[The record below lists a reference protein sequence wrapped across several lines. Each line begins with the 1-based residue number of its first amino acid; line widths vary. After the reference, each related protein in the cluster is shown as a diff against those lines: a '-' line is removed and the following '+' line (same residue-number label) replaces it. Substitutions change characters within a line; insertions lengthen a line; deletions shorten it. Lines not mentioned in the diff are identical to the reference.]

1 MTLHPVQHPFLHRGP
16 VQLHHR
22 GAEGKNEKQCRT
34 LQSSAFRSGA
44 AGEESKMAHIIT
56 DAEAQTLTRIA
67 KSLIG
72 PIVRQGGMRKRDMD
86 DAVQEL
92 LLAAVRNSD
101 NYNEHSNAGFLT
113 FAHGVMQNTAY
124 RIIRKLRSAT
134 TRILTDAIPIDALN
148 TLSKSH

>member
-1 MTLHPVQHPFLHRGP
+1 MPDASVLRLPLWSGRG
-16 VQLHHR
+16 
-22 GAEGKNEKQCRT
+22 
-34 LQSSAFRSGA
+34 
-44 AGEESKMAHIIT
+44 GEQKMAHIIT

-72 PIVRQGGMRKRDMD
+72 TIVRQGGMRKRDMD

-113 FAHGVMQNTAY
+113 FAWCDAEHG
-124 RIIRKLRSAT
+124 
-134 TRILTDAIPIDALN
+134 IPDN
-148 TLSKSH
+148 QKTPVSNDTYSDGCHSY